1 MGTVDWS
8 TKHTLREKDDV
19 GWKEGRKEKEEER
32 SCTDKTNIQDD
43 AKKPVHLTACM
54 GYKAGMTHV
63 VRDLDRPGSKMHKR
77 EVVEA
82 VTVVETPPMVVV
94 GVVGYVE
101 TPRGLR
107 SLTTVWAEHLSD
119 ELKRRFYR

>member
-1 MGTVDWS
+1 
-8 TKHTLREKDDV
+8 
-19 GWKEGRKEKEEER
+19 
-32 SCTDKTNIQDD
+32 
-43 AKKPVHLTACM
+43 M

-82 VTVVETPPMVVV
+82 VTVIETPPMVVV

-119 ELKRRFYR
+119 EVKRRFYKVRRSFLQT